1 MLHKKEL
8 YSVFPG
14 LTVPGIQKTKPK
26 QNQQQKTKQEI
37 HGLEIKLLDTTEGT
51 GSLNKKFY
59 PDVFLSQTGLEELSK
74 KNSSYL
80 DANITKLG
88 VKNQF

>member
-1 MLHKKEL
+1 MPHKKEL

-14 LTVPGIQKTKPK
+14 LTVLGIQKTKTK
-26 QNQQQKTKQEI
+26 QNRQQQKTKQEI

-59 PDVFLSQTGLEELSK
+59 LDVFPSQTGLEQLSK
-74 KNSSYL
+74 K
-80 DANITKLG
+80 T
-88 VKNQF
+88 VVT